1 MKITSDEN
9 VNQAVE
15 QMVQA
20 IRNTDAYL
28 EYQKQLA
35 RVKEQPELKRQID
48 EFRTRNFELQTSK
61 DTNFDKLDQ
70 FTRENEAFRENPL
83 VSDFLAAEL
92 AFCRMMQEIGLYVT
106 DQMHFECAKGKSRRD
121 DFANVWIEMRI
132 TWIRKDR
139 THEGSNF
146 GRCRIGRYLKSGICS
161 DRGIS
166 GVHRSVY
173 MLRLWLSYFHRTGG
187 LCRRGT

>member
-92 AFCRMMQEIGLYVT
+92 AFCSMMQEIGLYVT
-106 DQMHFECAKGKSRRD
+106 DQMHFE
-121 DFANVWIEMRI
+121 
-132 TWIRKDR
+132 
-139 THEGSNF
+139 
-146 GRCRIGRYLKSGICS
+146 
-161 DRGIS
+161 
-166 GVHRSVY
+166 
-173 MLRLWLSYFHRTGG
+173 
-187 LCRRGT
+187 

>member
-1 MKITSDEN
+1 MKVRKQMKITSDEN

-35 RVKEQPELKRQID
+35 RVKEQSELKRQID

-106 DQMHFECAKGKSRRD
+106 DQMHFE
-121 DFANVWIEMRI
+121 
-132 TWIRKDR
+132 
-139 THEGSNF
+139 
-146 GRCRIGRYLKSGICS
+146 
-161 DRGIS
+161 
-166 GVHRSVY
+166 
-173 MLRLWLSYFHRTGG
+173 
-187 LCRRGT
+187 

>member
-28 EYQKQLA
+28 EYQTQLA
-35 RVKEQPELKRQID
+35 RVKEHSELTRQID

-106 DQMHFECAKGKSRRD
+106 DQMHFE
-121 DFANVWIEMRI
+121 
-132 TWIRKDR
+132 
-139 THEGSNF
+139 
-146 GRCRIGRYLKSGICS
+146 
-161 DRGIS
+161 
-166 GVHRSVY
+166 
-173 MLRLWLSYFHRTGG
+173 
-187 LCRRGT
+187 

>member
-20 IRNTDAYL
+20 IRKTAAYL

-35 RVKEQPELKRQID
+35 RVKEQSELKRQID

-106 DQMHFECAKGKSRRD
+106 DQMHFE
-121 DFANVWIEMRI
+121 
-132 TWIRKDR
+132 
-139 THEGSNF
+139 
-146 GRCRIGRYLKSGICS
+146 
-161 DRGIS
+161 
-166 GVHRSVY
+166 
-173 MLRLWLSYFHRTGG
+173 
-187 LCRRGT
+187 

>member
-48 EFRTRNFELQTSK
+48 EFRTRNFELQ
-61 DTNFDKLDQ
+61 
-70 FTRENEAFRENPL
+70 
-83 VSDFLAAEL
+83 
-92 AFCRMMQEIGLYVT
+92 
-106 DQMHFECAKGKSRRD
+106 
-121 DFANVWIEMRI
+121 
-132 TWIRKDR
+132 RKRSFPGESTGVGFSGGGAGILPYDAGDR
-139 THEGSNF
+139 TL
-146 GRCRIGRYLKSGICS
+146 RYRS
-161 DRGIS
+161 DA
-166 GVHRSVY
+166 
-173 MLRLWLSYFHRTGG
+173 L
-187 LCRRGT
+187 

>member
-83 VSDFLAAEL
+83 VSDFQAAEL
-92 AFCRMMQEIGLYVT
+92 AFCRMMQ
-106 DQMHFECAKGKSRRD
+106 
-121 DFANVWIEMRI
+121 
-132 TWIRKDR
+132 
-139 THEGSNF
+139 
-146 GRCRIGRYLKSGICS
+146 GI
-161 DRGIS
+161 
-166 GVHRSVY
+166 
-173 MLRLWLSYFHRTGG
+173 
-187 LCRRGT
+187 

>member
-35 RVKEQPELKRQID
+35 RVKEQSELKRQIV
-48 EFRTRNFELQTSK
+48 ELQTSK

-106 DQMHFECAKGKSRRD
+106 DQMHFE
-121 DFANVWIEMRI
+121 
-132 TWIRKDR
+132 
-139 THEGSNF
+139 
-146 GRCRIGRYLKSGICS
+146 
-161 DRGIS
+161 
-166 GVHRSVY
+166 
-173 MLRLWLSYFHRTGG
+173 
-187 LCRRGT
+187 

>member
-35 RVKEQPELKRQID
+35 RVKEQSELKRQID

-92 AFCRMMQEIGLYVT
+92 AFCRMMQEIDVKLAEAM
-106 DQMHFECAKGKSRRD
+106 DFE
-121 DFANVWIEMRI
+121 
-132 TWIRKDR
+132 
-139 THEGSNF
+139 
-146 GRCRIGRYLKSGICS
+146 
-161 DRGIS
+161 
-166 GVHRSVY
+166 
-173 MLRLWLSYFHRTGG
+173 
-187 LCRRGT
+187 

>member
-15 QMVQA
+15 QLVQA
-20 IRNTDAYL
+20 IRGTDAWL
-28 EYQKQLA
+28 EYQKQLQ

-48 EFRTRNFELQTSK
+48 EYRTRNFELQTSK
-61 DTNFDKLDQ
+61 DTSFDKLDQ

-106 DQMHFECAKGKSRRD
+106 DQMNFE
-121 DFANVWIEMRI
+121 
-132 TWIRKDR
+132 
-139 THEGSNF
+139 
-146 GRCRIGRYLKSGICS
+146 
-161 DRGIS
+161 
-166 GVHRSVY
+166 
-173 MLRLWLSYFHRTGG
+173 
-187 LCRRGT
+187 

>member
-48 EFRTRNFELQTSK
+48 EFRT
-61 DTNFDKLDQ
+61 TN
-70 FTRENEAFRENPL
+70 
-83 VSDFLAAEL
+83 S
-92 AFCRMMQEIGLYVT
+92 
-106 DQMHFECAKGKSRRD
+106 
-121 DFANVWIEMRI
+121 
-132 TWIRKDR
+132 
-139 THEGSNF
+139 
-146 GRCRIGRYLKSGICS
+146 
-161 DRGIS
+161 
-166 GVHRSVY
+166 
-173 MLRLWLSYFHRTGG
+173 
-187 LCRRGT
+187 

>member
-35 RVKEQPELKRQID
+35 RVKEQSELKRQID

-70 FTRENEAFRENPL
+70 FTKENEAFRENPL

-92 AFCRMMQEIGLYVT
+92 AFCHMMQEIGLYVT
-106 DQMHFECAKGKSRRD
+106 DQMHFE
-121 DFANVWIEMRI
+121 
-132 TWIRKDR
+132 
-139 THEGSNF
+139 
-146 GRCRIGRYLKSGICS
+146 
-161 DRGIS
+161 
-166 GVHRSVY
+166 
-173 MLRLWLSYFHRTGG
+173 
-187 LCRRGT
+187 

>member
-28 EYQKQLA
+28 VYQKQLA
-35 RVKEQPELKRQID
+35 RVKEQSELKRQID

-61 DTNFDKLDQ
+61 ATNFDKLDQ

-106 DQMHFECAKGKSRRD
+106 DQMHFE
-121 DFANVWIEMRI
+121 
-132 TWIRKDR
+132 
-139 THEGSNF
+139 
-146 GRCRIGRYLKSGICS
+146 
-161 DRGIS
+161 
-166 GVHRSVY
+166 
-173 MLRLWLSYFHRTGG
+173 
-187 LCRRGT
+187 

>member
-28 EYQKQLA
+28 EYRRQLG
-35 RVKEQPELKRQID
+35 RIKEQPELKKQID
-48 EFRTRNFELQTSK
+48 DFRTRNFELQTSK
-61 DTNFDKLDQ
+61 DTNFDKIDQ

-83 VSDFLAAEL
+83 VSDFLAVEL

-106 DQMHFECAKGKSRRD
+106 DQMKFE
-121 DFANVWIEMRI
+121 
-132 TWIRKDR
+132 
-139 THEGSNF
+139 
-146 GRCRIGRYLKSGICS
+146 
-161 DRGIS
+161 
-166 GVHRSVY
+166 
-173 MLRLWLSYFHRTGG
+173 
-187 LCRRGT
+187 

>member
-92 AFCRMMQEIGLYVT
+92 VFCRMMQEIGLYVT
-106 DQMHFECAKGKSRRD
+106 DQMRFE
-121 DFANVWIEMRI
+121 
-132 TWIRKDR
+132 
-139 THEGSNF
+139 
-146 GRCRIGRYLKSGICS
+146 
-161 DRGIS
+161 
-166 GVHRSVY
+166 
-173 MLRLWLSYFHRTGG
+173 
-187 LCRRGT
+187 

>member
-28 EYQKQLA
+28 EYRKQLA
-35 RVKEQPELKRQID
+35 RVKEQPDLKRQID
-48 EFRTRNFELQTSK
+48 DFRTRNFELQTNK
-61 DTNFDKLDQ
+61 DTNFDKIDQ

-83 VSDFLAAEL
+83 VSDILAAEL

-106 DQMHFECAKGKSRRD
+106 DQMHFE
-121 DFANVWIEMRI
+121 
-132 TWIRKDR
+132 
-139 THEGSNF
+139 
-146 GRCRIGRYLKSGICS
+146 
-161 DRGIS
+161 
-166 GVHRSVY
+166 
-173 MLRLWLSYFHRTGG
+173 
-187 LCRRGT
+187 

>member
-1 MKITSDEN
+1 MKITADEN
-9 VNQAVE
+9 VNEAVE
-15 QMVQA
+15 HLVGA

-48 EFRTRNFELQTSK
+48 DFRTRNFELQTSK
-61 DTNFDKLDQ
+61 DTNFDKIDQ

-106 DQMHFECAKGKSRRD
+106 DQMRFE
-121 DFANVWIEMRI
+121 
-132 TWIRKDR
+132 
-139 THEGSNF
+139 
-146 GRCRIGRYLKSGICS
+146 
-161 DRGIS
+161 
-166 GVHRSVY
+166 
-173 MLRLWLSYFHRTGG
+173 
-187 LCRRGT
+187 

>member
-1 MKITSDEN
+1 MKSTTDEN

-61 DTNFDKLDQ
+61 DTSFDKLDQ

-106 DQMHFECAKGKSRRD
+106 DQMHFE
-121 DFANVWIEMRI
+121 
-132 TWIRKDR
+132 
-139 THEGSNF
+139 
-146 GRCRIGRYLKSGICS
+146 
-161 DRGIS
+161 
-166 GVHRSVY
+166 
-173 MLRLWLSYFHRTGG
+173 
-187 LCRRGT
+187 

>member
-35 RVKEQPELKRQID
+35 RVKEQSELKRQID

-70 FTRENEAFRENPL
+70 FTREIEAFRENPL

-106 DQMHFECAKGKSRRD
+106 DQMHVE
-121 DFANVWIEMRI
+121 
-132 TWIRKDR
+132 
-139 THEGSNF
+139 
-146 GRCRIGRYLKSGICS
+146 
-161 DRGIS
+161 
-166 GVHRSVY
+166 
-173 MLRLWLSYFHRTGG
+173 
-187 LCRRGT
+187 